1 MPRSDKRESRRINV
15 NLEAK
20 LSIGG
25 QTYPV
30 LIGNLSETGLYVI
43 LPVPPGT
50 SASLEGITDAEVKIR
65 ISQAEILDLPC
76 KKLWASEIPDSPLV
90 QRIGLLLKSPSA
102 AYRKFYKSL
111 SYQARTEITRGPV
124 AVVGLACYYP
134 GAPNIQLLWE
144 NIVSRR
150 RQFRRMPDVRLP
162 LKDYYD
168 PDPAAEDKTYGTKA
182 AVIDGFSFDW
192 IKRGIPKS
200 VVDSTDISHWLA
212 LETALKALE
221 DAGLSPGSVP
231 PDRTGVILGNSLT
244 GEQSRAEGL
253 RLRWPFV
260 LKTLLT
266 AADDTGLP
274 PEMSAALATN
284 MEAYYKSV
292 FAPVTEDTLAGGLSN
307 TIAGRICNFLN
318 LNGGGYTVDGACSS
332 SLLAVTTAATALA
345 NGNLD
350 LAIAGGVDIS
360 LDTFELVGF
369 AKTRALTRD
378 EMRVYDRRANGF
390 IPGEGAGFVVLK
402 RLEDARADGDYIYA
416 VLRGWGIST
425 DGKGALTA
433 PKAETQALAIRR
445 AYTGSGYGFGDIDFV
460 EGHGTGTPAGDTAEL
475 SAIAEVLGDRAKGA
489 LRPCGI
495 TSLKSL
501 IGHTKA
507 ASGIGGFLKAVLAV
521 NRRVLPPTA
530 NCTEP
535 SRTFEKP
542 ARLVYPIMRGEIRPP
557 QEILRAGV
565 SGMGFGGI
573 NCHITLESGDAP
585 AAGLAPGLEE
595 RRLLASAQETE
606 LFILGG
612 PTPARLLERVRAVR
626 QLAFGMSV
634 GEMVDLAAQLSREV
648 EEQALVRA
656 ALIADSPES
665 LAEGLQELESLL
677 SQNPPLAG
685 EKSVSPHQNLLVGHA
700 LHKTRVGFLF
710 PGQGSQQLN
719 MARFLVERHEWA
731 RELCARASSWL
742 KEENGGGLL
751 DHMFKPLERALDQ
764 SRVEA
769 WAAALQETTIAQPA
783 ICLAALLWCRKLE
796 RLGITPVAAGGHS
809 LGELAAFHAADAFD
823 ESALLKLAALRGQAM
838 TAASGARGVMASLAC
853 AYDTA
858 AAILGQVQGY
868 AVAANINSPQQLVIS
883 GEQAAV
889 EQAVDLARARGINAR
904 LLKVSN
910 AFHSSFVAGAAEILR
925 SAAPVPLLLGNPKI
939 KLFSGIGGT
948 EMRAGLQLRDHFA
961 EQVISQ
967 VDFVSIV
974 HAMARECDLLLE
986 VGPAKVLSGLVR
998 AITGGQGP
1006 LCLPVESR
1014 PGRDRDLHLCL
1025 AHLFVQGGEI
1035 NWPALYEDRLVRPF
1049 VPASA
1054 RAFIVNPCER
1064 PFKPDRTATVKT
1076 VAAEGNS
1083 LPATLTA
1090 ATGLDPQLL
1099 GDYLVRRGPF
1109 LRAMIKADMENLPAN
1124 LQQLEAVAKSAFP
1137 AGPAPQ
1143 VPDRTAQAAGVE
1155 KVHASGDT
1163 AIADLL
1169 LGLVE
1174 KMTGFPKDT
1183 LSLQLR
1189 LLDDLNLDSIKS
1201 AGLLAEAAMRLGV
1214 AGDFDT
1220 SRYANAPLAEVIETL
1235 RSLTAGRQ
1243 KDSQPAAKKE
1253 GAAEVIFALI
1263 AKRTGFPRQSLSAG
1277 MRLLDDLNLDSI
1289 KAAELLAEAAKG
1301 CGVAGDMDVSQ
1312 YANSTVAEI
1321 AAAFDG
1327 FIVAKGQP
1335 AAAEPEVAAKAVWP
1349 TWVRNFA
1356 VAYVEEELT
1365 PSETRQAARGR
1376 LGERLLILCRAE
1388 ERGLAESL
1396 REHFAGLGAQAEVLE
1411 YEEVLRN
1418 EQVGQNGYTTFIGIQ
1433 QKTTGKAGLAR
1444 ESLIP
1449 VVERLQIVA
1458 GLACRAP
1465 EAGPANTVVFI
1476 QFGGGFFGQGPETCD
1491 VAQCPAAA
1499 LAASLHLER
1508 PDLRVRV
1515 LDFDAAVEAGQ
1526 VAAKAAAEM
1535 AAGEQ
1540 YAASGYDRQLTR
1552 RVPRLTLQEPRAYT
1566 GRALAW
1572 SAADVILVTGGAK
1585 GITAACALALA
1596 RQTGVRMAL
1605 VGSSP
1610 HPEAEHG
1617 AARSREIAQTLARFQ
1632 EAGLRASYYQCDIVD
1647 REAVQSMVR
1656 QVRQELGPIT
1666 GVMHGSALNKPRDLA
1681 AVSSAE
1687 ALREISPKV
1696 LGAVNLC
1703 EALKDQPPRLFISF
1717 SSIIGVSGMARNGW
1731 YGFSNQAL
1739 DLLMRRFAEEH
1750 PATAVQ
1756 SMAFSIWDEIGMGVR
1771 LGSIAHLAQ
1780 RGIAAIPAQEGVR
1793 RFLQLLSHDPGEQQ
1807 VVIAARLANLD
1818 TIQAAQY
1825 PRPGAAR
1832 FLERLLSYTPDVEV
1846 VVRAQ
1851 LNLAKDAYVEDHNW
1865 RGTLLFPTVFGL
1877 EAMAQAVAW
1886 VTGISDFSSVRLEN
1900 ISLARPIPV
1909 SPEKGIEIEIRA
1921 EVLERQAGEIGRR
1934 VQVSIGTEQTAFAT
1948 PHFSATFVLGVERQ
1962 APPEEIVLPEQP
1974 LDIDPKED
1982 LYNGKLLF
1990 QGPRFQ
1996 RLVKV
2001 HALDSD
2007 HCVFQ
2012 TTLKA
2017 STEEND
2023 RQFTGQAEPSW
2034 LIGDPYFRDSLLH
2047 AVQLSIIPDICL
2059 PFTIASIERY
2069 DIKHNISEPLIG
2081 MVHVESHTADEAHT
2095 SVTVKNSKG
2104 QILERLHGY
2113 VLKVLERH
2121 EDFPTP
2127 ADLADPGPRDEDIIR
2142 RKVIACCKELA
2153 LKPPHIAVA
2162 YLANLQ
2168 QMTKSERHEKELP
2181 LLKRAVGQLGNYNDD
2196 VSISWHESGKPCITE
2211 ASGENHISLS
2221 HDQGTVLCVA
2231 GENPQ
2236 GCDLQSIPV
2245 HTEEEWLALLGKRRK
2260 PLLDALTAE
2269 GDSINQ
2275 AGTRIWAACEAV
2287 FKQSGQKNQDIMIR
2301 SRIGDSVVFQTEGA
2315 DAKHTVL
2322 TIPLSLSRKPERMLA
2337 VSALAEKEPE
2347 KQSCQELSSYHAER
2361 LNYDLAAYKAE
2372 ISTGPFG
2379 QAVFNFYFPMT
2390 FRESANPSRTLY
2402 FSQYFDW
2409 IGKLREYMVQ
2419 PIYEGL
2425 VQSYTSGRWGTVT
2438 NGAEV
2443 DIFGEARSGD
2453 TIAGSV
2459 WLENI
2464 SGKEQATLDFGFAWR
2479 KVLDKG
2485 HQELIAIGKV
2495 STTWVEILG
2504 HGVVDVRPLPE
2515 YVQDYFKKL
2524 LPDSQVKSIPLN
2536 TLQPEIAADFGEEL
2550 HREPEGPVRNAALL
2564 REEIFQSSLENANL
2578 VGNIYYSNYYKWQG
2592 VTRDNFLNA
2601 ILPEYFDNSGN
2612 RGELR
2617 CVHCKVNHLHEAMPF
2632 DRILVRMY
2640 KKAVYEKAV
2649 WLYTDYYRLD
2659 QDGKR
2664 HKLGYGEHKAVWHA
2678 PDQEG
2683 RWLPA
2688 KLPKALIR
2696 ALLPEKVAQA
2706 KAYNR
2711 YPLSNKDATH
2721 EVIIIGAGIGGLTA
2735 GALLAKRGKR
2745 VLVLDQ
2751 HSKPGGFCT
2760 SWERQVKRNGKTLRF
2775 VFDAG
2780 VHDILGLG
2788 GHGHIRKLLRDLDVE
2803 NRIEWRRVDHQYI
2816 VDDLRISVPRD
2827 LDRYIDLLCE
2837 QFPEEHEGI
2846 TRLFNEMHKIYA
2858 SLYSKRSVEDHLS
2871 RWLDMPF
2878 LAMLDEFIKD
2888 RRLKEIISILSC
2900 YITDDKSKIKTLTIA
2915 PLFGEYFEGGY
2926 YPVGGPQVFSNTLAQ
2941 VLKDAG
2947 GALACNTSVSRIL
2960 VEKDAVIGVELGD
2973 GEKLYAPMV
2982 ISNADLIQTFSRLI
2996 EPGYWPPYFAER
3008 LKELRPSNSAFLI
3021 NLGLDFVPDVAPTTL
3036 MCMNNSILAI
3046 MTPSRIDPRL
3056 APEGHSSMTLV
3067 TLIPN
3072 EEAATWRREEKGYA
3086 ARKKSKGDALISQAE
3101 QVIPGLSAH
3110 IVYRQDASPATFA
3123 RYARS
3128 TNGAIYATLI
3138 DGWKPSPKTPVQ
3150 GLFLTGASISARP
3163 GVGDAVYS
3171 GMLTCD
3177 VLLRHDIR
3185 N

>member
-1 MPRSDKRESRRINV
+1 MVKMDSQGSEQQGSRRSDKRESRRINV

-20 LSIGG
+20 LCFAG

-30 LIGNLSETGLYVI
+30 LIGNLSKTGLYVI
-43 LPVPPGT
+43 LPATPGA
-50 SASLEGITDAEVKIR
+50 SASLEGISDAEVKIR
-65 ISQAEILDLPC
+65 INSTETLNLPC
-76 KKLWASEIPDSPLV
+76 KKLWSTEIPDSPLV
-90 QRIGLLLKSPSA
+90 RRVGLLLKSPSE

-111 SYQARTEITRGPV
+111 SYQERTEITRGPV
-124 AVVGLACYYP
+124 AIIGLACYYP
-134 GAPNIQLLWE
+134 GAPNLQRLWE
-144 NIVSRR
+144 NIVTRR

-168 PDPAAEDKTYGTKA
+168 PDPAAADKTYGTKA

-200 VVDSTDISHWLA
+200 VVDSSDITHWLA

-221 DAGLSPGSVP
+221 DAGLSAANVP

-244 GEQSRAEGL
+244 GEQSRAEGM

-260 LKTLLT
+260 LKTLQT

-274 PEMSAALATN
+274 PEMIAALATN

-292 FAPVTEDTLAGGLSN
+292 FAPVTEDTLAGGMSN

-332 SLLAVTTAATALA
+332 SLLAVATAATALA
-345 NGNLD
+345 NGNMD
-350 LAIAGGVDIS
+350 LAIVGGVDIS
-360 LDTFELVGF
+360 LDTFELIGF

-378 EMRVYDRRANGF
+378 DMRVYDRRANGF
-390 IPGEGAGFVVLK
+390 IPGEGAGFAVLK

-445 AYTGSGYGFGDIDFV
+445 AYTGAGYGFGDIDFV

-475 SAIAEVLGDRAKGA
+475 TAIAEVLGERRNGS

-507 ASGIGGFLKAVLAV
+507 ASGIGGFIKAVLAV

-535 SRTFEKP
+535 SRVFEQP
-542 ARLVYPIMRGEIRPP
+542 ARLVYPIMHGEVRPP
-557 QEILRAGV
+557 DETLRAGV

-573 NCHITLESGDAP
+573 NCHITVESGDAP
-585 AAGLAPGLEE
+585 AAKLAPAMEE

-606 LFILGG
+606 LFIVGAR
-612 PTPARLLERVRAVR
+612 TPVGLLERVRAVR
-626 QLAFGMSV
+626 QIAFGMSI
-634 GEMVDLAAQLSREV
+634 GDMVDLAAQLSREV
-648 EEQALVRA
+648 EEQAPVRA
-656 ALIADSPES
+656 ALLADSPES
-665 LAEGLQELESLL
+665 LAQGLQELEQSL
-677 SQNPPLAG
+677 SQQPPLAG
-685 EKSVSPHQNLLVGHA
+685 EKSISSQQNVLVGHT
-700 LHKTRVGFLF
+700 LNKTRVGFLF

-719 MARFLVERHEWA
+719 MARSLVERHEWA
-731 RELCARASSWL
+731 RDLCGKASSWL
-742 KEENGGGLL
+742 QEENGIDVPG
-751 DHMFKPLERALDQ
+751 HMFKPLERALDQ
-764 SRVEA
+764 SRIEA
-769 WAAALQETTIAQPA
+769 WAAELQETRIAQPA
-783 ICLAALLWCRKLE
+783 ICLASLLWSGKLA

-809 LGELAAFHAADAFD
+809 LGELTAFHAAGAFD
-823 ESALLKLAALRGQAM
+823 EAALLKLAALRGQAM
-838 TAASGARGVMASLAC
+838 TAAGGKRGVMASLAC

-858 AAILGQVQGY
+858 AAILGQVKGY
-868 AVAANINSPQQLVIS
+868 VVAANINSPQQLVIS

-889 EQAVDLARARGINAR
+889 EQAVAMAQARGIDAR
-904 LLKVSN
+904 MLKVSN
-910 AFHSSFVAGAAEILR
+910 AFHSSFVAGAAEHLR
-925 SAAPVPLLLGNPKI
+925 RAAPVPVLLGQPKI
-939 KLFSGIGGT
+939 KLFSGIGGA
-948 EMRAGLQLRDHFA
+948 EMQAGLQLRDHFA

-967 VDFVSIV
+967 VDFVSVIN
-974 HAMARECDLLLE
+974 AMAGECDLLLE
-986 VGPAKVLSGLVR
+986 VGPARVLSGLAR
-998 AITGGQGP
+998 TITGDRGP

-1025 AHLFVQGGEI
+1025 AHLYVQGGEI

-1054 RAFIVNPCER
+1054 RAFIVNPCEK
-1064 PFKPDRTATVKT
+1064 PFKPARPATLQT
-1076 VAAEGNS
+1076 VAAEGNTGHAS
-1083 LPATLTA
+1083 LA
-1090 ATGLDPQLL
+1090 AAAGIEPQVLAE
-1099 GDYLVRRGPF
+1099 YLVRRGPF
-1109 LRAMIKADMENLPAN
+1109 LSAMIKADMENLPMN
-1124 LQQLEAVAKSAFP
+1124 LQPLEAVAKTTFP
-1137 AGPAPQ
+1137 AVPAPQ
-1143 VPDRTAQAAGVE
+1143 VSSQTVPAVRKEKIQDVGDAAI
-1155 KVHASGDT
+1155 T
-1163 AIADLL
+1163 DLL

-1201 AGLLAEAAMRLGV
+1201 AGLLADAAMRLGV

-1220 SRYANAPLAEVIETL
+1220 SQYANAPLAEVVDTL
-1235 RSLTAGRQ
+1235 RRLTAGQ
-1243 KDSQPAAKKE
+1243 GKDPQPAPEKE
-1253 GAAEVIFALI
+1253 TPAELLFALI
-1263 AKRTGFPRQSLSAG
+1263 AKRTGFPGESLSAE
-1277 MRLLDDLNLDSI
+1277 MR
-1289 KAAELLAEAAKG
+1289 LLAEAAKRL
-1301 CGVAGDMDVSQ
+1301 GVAGNMDVSQ

-1321 AAAFDG
+1321 AAAFDE
-1327 FIVAKGQP
+1327 FITTKGKP
-1335 AAAEPEVAAKAVWP
+1335 AAPDPKVADKTGWP

-1356 VAYVEEELT
+1356 VTYIEEALT
-1365 PSETRQAARGR
+1365 PPATKRDAQ
-1376 LGERLLILCRAE
+1376 GEKVLILCRAE

-1396 REHFAGLGAQAEVLE
+1396 GEHFTGQGALADVRE
-1411 YEEVLRN
+1411 YEEALQ
-1418 EQVGQNGYTTFIGIQ
+1418 EDPLAQNGYTTFIGMQ
-1433 QKTTGKAGLAR
+1433 PKTADKAGNAK
-1444 ESLIP
+1444 ESLFLA
-1449 VVERLQIVA
+1449 VERLQIIA
-1458 GLACRAP
+1458 GLTCRAQVT
-1465 EAGPANTVVFI
+1465 GQANTVVFI
-1476 QFGGGFFGQGPETCD
+1476 QFGGGFFGQGSEACG
-1491 VAQCPAAA
+1491 VEQCPATA

-1515 LDFDAAVEAGQ
+1515 LDFDTAVEAGHLVEK
-1526 VAAKAAAEM
+1526 VAVEM
-1535 AAGEQ
+1535 DTEGH
-1540 YAASGYDRQLTR
+1540 YVASGYDSELTR
-1552 RVPRLTLQEPRAYT
+1552 RVPRLTLQEPLAYT
-1566 GRALAW
+1566 KRAISW
-1572 SAADVILVTGGAK
+1572 SADDVILVTGGAK

-1610 HPEAEHG
+1610 HPEAEDG

-1632 EAGLRASYYQCDIVD
+1632 EAGLRATYYQCDIVD

-1681 AVSSAE
+1681 RVSTNE
-1687 ALREISPKV
+1687 AFLEISPKV

-1703 EALKDQPPRLFISF
+1703 AALADQPPRLFICF

-1731 YGFSNQAL
+1731 YGFSNQAI
-1739 DLLMRRFAEEH
+1739 DLLMRGFAEEH

-1780 RGIAAIPAQEGVR
+1780 RGIAAIPVQEGVR
-1793 RFLQLLSHDPGEQQ
+1793 RFLQLVSYDPGEQQ
-1807 VVIAARLANLD
+1807 VVVAARLANLD
-1818 TIQAAQY
+1818 TIQAAPY
-1825 PRPGAAR
+1825 SRPRTAR
-1832 FLERLLSYTPDVEV
+1832 FLERLLAHTPDVEV

-1851 LNLAKDAYVEDHNW
+1851 LNLSKDAYVQDHNW

-1886 VTGISDFSSVRLEN
+1886 VTGASDFSSLRMENIRLE
-1900 ISLARPIPV
+1900 RPIPV

-1921 EVLERQAGEIGRR
+1921 EVLERQTGETGRR
-1934 VQVSIGTEQTAFAT
+1934 VQVSIGTEQTGFAT
-1948 PHFSATFVLGVERQ
+1948 PHFSATFVLGGERQ
-1962 APPEEIVLPEQP
+1962 TPFEEIVLPEQP

-2001 HALDSD
+2001 HALDSA
-2007 HCVFQ
+2007 HCIFQ

-2017 STEEND
+2017 SPEDKD
-2023 RQFTGQAEPSW
+2023 RQLAGEAGTSW

-2047 AVQLSIIPDICL
+2047 AVQLSVSQHICL
-2059 PFTIASIERY
+2059 PLRIESIERFSAAGHM
-2069 DIKHNISEPLIG
+2069 DEMLMGIVRIDERTDRE
-2081 MVHVESHTADEAHT
+2081 VHAE
-2095 SVTVKNSKG
+2095 VTVVNGKN
-2104 QILERLHGY
+2104 QVVERLTGY
-2113 VLKVLERH
+2113 VLKILEYH
-2121 EDFPTP
+2121 
-2127 ADLADPGPRDEDIIR
+2127 ADYPLPEELAEPGPRDEDIIR
-2142 RKVIACCKELA
+2142 RKLIACCKELG
-2153 LKPPHIAVA
+2153 LKPPQIAA
-2162 YLANLQ
+2162 TYLANLQ
-2168 QMTKSERHEKELP
+2168 QMTKNERHAKELP
-2181 LLKRAVGQLGNYNDD
+2181 LLKRAVGQLGNCNDD
-2196 VSISWHESGKPCITE
+2196 VSISWHESGKPCIAAT
-2211 ASGENHISLS
+2211 SGENDISLS

-2236 GCDLQSIPV
+2236 GCDIQSIPV

-2260 PLLDALTAE
+2260 PVLDALTAE

-2287 FKQSGQKNQDIMIR
+2287 FKQTGQKNQDIMIS
-2301 SRIGDSVVFQTEGA
+2301 SRIGDTVVFQTEET
-2315 DAKHTVL
+2315 DAKHTLL
-2322 TIPLSLSRKPERMLA
+2322 TIPLSLTRKPERMLA
-2337 VSALAEKEPE
+2337 VTAFAEKKPE
-2347 KQSCQELSSYHAER
+2347 EQSCQELSNCHAER
-2361 LNYDLAAYKAE
+2361 LNFDLNAYKAE
-2372 ISTGPFG
+2372 ICTGPFG
-2379 QAVFNFYFPMT
+2379 QPVFHFYFPIT

-2425 VQSYTSGRWGTVT
+2425 VESYTSGRWGTVT

-2443 DIFGEARSGD
+2443 DIFGDARSGD
-2453 TIAGSV
+2453 TIQGSV

-2464 SGKEQATLDFGFAWR
+2464 SGKKQATLDFGFAWR
-2479 KVLDKG
+2479 KVLAKG
-2485 HQELIAIGKV
+2485 HHELIAVGNV
-2495 STTWVEILG
+2495 SITWVEVLG
-2504 HGVVDVRPLPE
+2504 HGIVEVQPLPKYAE
-2515 YVQDYFKKL
+2515 DYFKKL
-2524 LPDSQVKSIPLN
+2524 LPNSQVKGIPQKTSL
-2536 TLQPEIAADFGEEL
+2536 TEIAADFGNEL
-2550 HREPEGPVRNAALL
+2550 YREPDGPVRNTALL

-2617 CVHCKVNHLHEAMPF
+2617 CVHCKVNHLNEAMPF

-2640 KKAVYEKAV
+2640 KKAVYERAV

-2659 QDGKR
+2659 KDGKR
-2664 HKLGYGEHKAVWHA
+2664 HKLGYGEHKAVWYA
-2678 PDQEG
+2678 PTQEG

-2688 KLPKALIR
+2688 KLPKALLR
-2696 ALLPEKVAQA
+2696 ALLPEKVARV

-2711 YPLSNKDATH
+2711 YPLSNKDASY

-2760 SWERQVKRNGKTLRF
+2760 SWERQVKRNGKSLRF

-2788 GHGHIRKLLRDLDVE
+2788 GHGHIRKLLRDLGVE

-2816 VDDLRISVPRD
+2816 VDDLRISVPRG
-2827 LDRYIDLLCE
+2827 LDRYIDLLCD

-2846 TRLFNEMHKIYA
+2846 TTLFNEMQKIYA
-2858 SLYSKRSVEDHLS
+2858 SLYSKRSAEDHLS

-2900 YITDDKSKIKTLTIA
+2900 YITDDKSKIKTSTIA

-2941 VLKDAG
+2941 ALKDAG
-2947 GALACNTSVSRIL
+2947 GTLACNTSVSRIL
-2960 VEKDAVIGVELGD
+2960 VEKNAVIGVELGD

-2996 EPGYWPPYFAER
+2996 EPGYWPPYFVER
-3008 LKELRPSNSAFLI
+3008 LKALRPSNSAFLI

-3086 ARKKSKGDALISQAE
+3086 ARKKSKGDALIAQAE
-3101 QVIPGLSAH
+3101 QVIPDLSAH

-3123 RYARS
+3123 RYAWS

-3150 GLFLTGASISARP
+3150 GLYLTGSCISARP